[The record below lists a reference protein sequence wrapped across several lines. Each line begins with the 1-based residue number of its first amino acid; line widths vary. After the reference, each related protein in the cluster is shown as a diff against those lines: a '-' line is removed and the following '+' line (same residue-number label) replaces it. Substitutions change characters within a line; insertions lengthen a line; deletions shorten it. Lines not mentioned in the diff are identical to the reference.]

1 MAVDASAKRR
11 AVVVAGLS
19 RFARGQGLGE
29 PAPTHAII
37 EAFCARGLGGRASS
51 TKGTYR
57 SVLRREMGPVL
68 LAGRPGYRGAPAKP
82 PYSPAERAELLAI
95 CGSQPKT
102 WRGEA
107 AIMVLALGIGAGLRS
122 GEIAAARGRDV
133 RRDADGVVVCVS
145 GPRARTVG
153 VQAPFDAL
161 VAARAGRRDAH
172 LFHPGPADRRYK
184 NFVNDVCRTL
194 VADGGAPRLSVARCR
209 ASYVCDRIQ
218 AGITLG
224 DVLSA
229 TGISEVESLLRYARH
244 VEGTPHTK
252 AALRQALSEGR

>member
-11 AVVVAGLS
+11 AVVAMSLS
-19 RFARGQGLGE
+19 RFARRQGLGE

-37 EAFCARGLGGRASS
+37 EAFCALGLAGRTSS

-57 SVLRREMGPVL
+57 SVLRQRAGMVL
-68 LAGRPGYRGAPAKP
+68 PPGRPGYAGAPAKP
-82 PYSPAERAELLAI
+82 PYSPAERAELVAI

-133 RRDADGVVVCVS
+133 RRDADGVVVCVL

-153 VQAPFDAL
+153 VEAPFDAL
-161 VAARAGRRDAH
+161 LAARAGRGDEH
-172 LFHPGPADRRYK
+172 LFHPGPADRRYH
-184 NFVNDVCRTL
+184 NFVNGLCTTL
-194 VADGGAPRLSVARCR
+194 VADRSAPRLSVARCR
-209 ASYVCDRIQ
+209 TSYVCDRLE
-218 AGITLG
+218 AGIPLA

-229 TGISEVESLLRYARH
+229 TGISEVESLLRYARQ
-244 VEGTPHTK
+244 VEGAPHTK
-252 AALRQALSEGR
+252 AALRRALGEGR